1 MADLNI
7 EKRESIFTAKG
18 KECPTPT
25 LETETIGTSGDSLAT
40 GETDSTELVE
50 LKKEGE
56 ALLLNW
62 SNDVPATPTDVTEYT
77 IDRYFGKS
85 WSGSFPSCK
94 PIAQKRGSQIL
105 SNFAYYANILD
116 YVLRELNLGSLNDL
130 VNAVVPAEVMKMYGH
145 WLELS
150 RDWSNISM
158 CISNFKDFKFST
170 ENPMAILNSTDAF
183 LQNIEQTIL
192 AIDGSI
198 DHIMS
203 TLDDVMGMFDGEGIG
218 EKIENAID
226 ALSQKF
232 EDTISKIADN
242 IANLPESV
250 MNAFMNCQFIQ
261 NMFSLPQRILKHC
274 MSVVAIVSSIRSPT
288 CLKDFVKIIQT
299 LRQAVAEMKNA
310 AAIIQNAANQV
321 MAIKDSIA
329 NGNWMGV
336 LGQLNSGKGA
346 AAQSFNIIEHPSSF
360 AAKYPANSAFTTHGG
375 HIIELDNTKD
385 HERIHIQHKKGTSVE
400 LSPEGDMHSKVKK
413 DFQLMVDGNI
423 EINSNKKVTITGKE
437 GVNIDY
443 GGTKFQMD
451 QTSMGMGGKSGNMN
465 VDDFI
470 VTSESARVVSATT
483 LTLGSALETSVSA
496 TGLLSLSS
504 AVAVKIQAPMISLIA
519 EGPTGISMMS
529 AAGTIIGVANG
540 IGFGSTIN
548 TIIVAAKAGMYGAGG
563 ANIIGAGVNII
574 GGVGGA

>member
-1 MADLNI
+1 MADLSI
-7 EKRESIFTAKG
+7 EKKESVFTAKG
-18 KECPTPT
+18 KECPTPS
-25 LETETIGTSGDSLAT
+25 LETETIGSSGDSLAT
-40 GETDSTELVE
+40 GETDSTELVL
-50 LKKEGE
+50 LKQNGE
-56 ALLLNW
+56 KLLTNW
-62 SNDVPATPTDVTEYT
+62 SADVPATPSDVTEYT
-77 IDRYFGKS
+77 IDKYFGKN
-85 WSGSFPSCK
+85 WKGTFPTCK
-94 PIAQKRGSQIL
+94 TIAQKKGSSL
-105 SNFAYYANILD
+105 LTSFAYYANLID
-116 YVLRELNLGSLNDL
+116 YIMQTLGIGSLNGL
-130 VNAVVPAEVMKMYGH
+130 VNSLIPSSVMKMYSH

-150 RDWSNISM
+150 QDWANISL
-158 CISNFKDFKFST
+158 CISNFKDFKFCT

-183 LQNIEQTIL
+183 LQNLEQTIL
-192 AIDGSI
+192 AIDGGI
-198 DHIMS
+198 DHILKTADDIMNMFEGNDMADKIS
-203 TLDDVMGMFDGEGIG
+203 NFMDSLD
-218 EKIENAID
+218 
-226 ALSQKF
+226 QKF
-232 EDTISKIADN
+232 TNFVDN
-242 IANLPESV
+242 IAENLSNLPESV

-288 CLKDFVKIIQT
+288 CLKDFVSIIQT
-299 LRQAVAEMKNA
+299 LRSAVAEMKNA
-310 AAIIQNAANQV
+310 AAIVQNAANQV

-329 NGNWMGV
+329 NGNWIGV

-346 AAQSFNIIEHPSSF
+346 AAQAFNIVEHPSSF
-360 AAKYPANSAFTTHGG
+360 AAKYPANSAYTTHGG

-385 HERIHIQHKKGTSVE
+385 HERIHVQHKKGTSVE

-451 QTSMGMGGKSGNMN
+451 KTSMGMGGDSGNMN
-465 VDDFI
+465 VNDFI
-470 VTSESARVVSATT
+470 VTSEKARVVSATT

-529 AAGTIIGVANG
+529 AAGTLIGIANG
-540 IGFGSTIN
+540 IAFGSTIN
-548 TIIVAAKAGMYGAGG
+548 TVIVAAKAGMYGAGG